1 MRSHGTINSER
12 ATSRNMQ
19 PCVSKPDHLVLQTMI
34 AGWTKCSG
42 VRTLIPPSPAR
53 PGQKE
58 DKRRQDGAMQKL
70 WGVRSA
76 PCWEAKEE
84 AVCVGQFM
92 HVQNRHIRLWR
103 CMHLPQHLLRQ
114 DLRDLFQPS
123 HQVSGCGALF
133 LPLLTA
139 RRASAAL
146 TPGRHTRRVVVASPG
161 TECLPRPPQSLRPSS
176 AAGQACRH
184 GRT

>member
-1 MRSHGTINSER
+1 
-12 ATSRNMQ
+12 MQ
-19 PCVSKPDHLVLQTMI
+19 PCVSKPDHLMLQTRI
-34 AGWTKCSG
+34 AGWDKMLRCPD
-42 VRTLIPPSPAR
+42 TLCHACQAWAKGRWKAAR
-53 PGQKE
+53 WSHAK
-58 DKRRQDGAMQKL
+58 AL

-92 HVQNRHIRLWR
+92 HIQNRHIRLWR
-103 CMHLPQHLLRQ
+103 CMHLSQHLRRK

-146 TPGRHTRRVVVASPG
+146 TPGRHTRRVVIASPG

-184 GRT
+184 GHT